1 MEEKPKK
8 KTGRA
13 VPNDHWERK
22 YNTCEPSE
30 NAELTANSDF
40 APKRGSDRK
49 KNYVKIN
56 KEDH

>member
-1 MEEKPKK
+1 MKK
-8 KTGRA
+8 KEQKEKQRA
-13 VPNDHWERK
+13 VPNDHWEMK

-40 APKRGSDRK
+40 VAKRGQDRK

-56 KEDH
+56 ETDH